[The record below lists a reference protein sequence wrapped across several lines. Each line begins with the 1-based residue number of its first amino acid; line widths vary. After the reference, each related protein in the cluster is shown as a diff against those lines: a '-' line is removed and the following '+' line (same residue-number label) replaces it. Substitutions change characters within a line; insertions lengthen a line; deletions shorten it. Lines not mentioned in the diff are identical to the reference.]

1 MQHVKDLIIIGG
13 GPAGITAA
21 VYAARKKL
29 DFCVITRDIGGQT
42 AWSLE
47 VENYTGYQFI
57 PGPELAMKFRE
68 HLDKFTFELREGE
81 EVKQIEQSGKT
92 FKVTT
97 GKGDVLEGKTVIVA
111 SGKRPRLLGVKGE
124 GKYKGKGLT
133 YCATCDGPLF
143 TGKSVAVIG
152 GGNSGLDATMQ
163 MMRMAK
169 KVYLINDVDK
179 LTGDPVMQDKINKAD
194 NVEVVN
200 SAKVIE
206 IAGDQFVKAIRVEVK
221 GQQKDLVVEGIFVE
235 IGLVPN
241 SKFINIVDKNERGE
255 IIVNDKT
262 ETSVHG
268 LFAAG
273 DVTTVPEKQII
284 IAAGEGAKAT
294 LAAFKYLSTH

>member
-1 MQHVKDLIIIGG
+1 MKDLIIIGG

-29 DFCVITRDIGGQT
+29 DFCVVTRDIGGQT

-68 HLDKFTFELREGE
+68 HLEKFTFDLKEGE
-81 EVKQIEQSGKT
+81 EVLKVEKVDHT

-97 GKGDVLEGKTVIVA
+97 KNSGVLESRTVIIA
-111 SGKRPRLLGVKGE
+111 SGKRPRLLGAKGE
-124 GKYKGKGLT
+124 GKYMGKGLT

-143 TGKSVAVIG
+143 AGKNVAVIG
-152 GGNSGLDATMQ
+152 GGNSGLEATMQ
-163 MMRMAK
+163 MMRIAK
-169 KVYLINDVDK
+169 KVYLINVVEK
-179 LTGDPVMQDKINKAD
+179 LTGDPIMQDRIKAAD
-194 NVEVVN
+194 NVSVHNNSKVV
-200 SAKVIE
+200 E
-206 IAGDQFVKAIRVEVK
+206 ILGEQFVKSIKVDNK
-221 GQQKDLVVEGIFVE
+221 GQIKELPVEGIFVE

-241 SKFINIVDKNERGE
+241 SKFIDIIDKNERGE

-294 LAAFKYLSTH
+294 LSAFKYLSTH